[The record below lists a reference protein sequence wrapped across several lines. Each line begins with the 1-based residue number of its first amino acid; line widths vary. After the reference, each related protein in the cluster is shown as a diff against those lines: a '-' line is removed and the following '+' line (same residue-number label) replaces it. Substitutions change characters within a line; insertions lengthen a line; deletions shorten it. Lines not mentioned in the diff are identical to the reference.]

1 MRLSSPFMTIRKT
14 KRDGGFHSRWFTEP
28 DPDGTH
34 LHWKVAGAQL
44 PLLWAEGLRRLD
56 GGSGQ

>member
-1 MRLSSPFMTIRKT
+1 MTIRKT